1 MDNKRR
7 KLPSLGKVC
16 AVAVAAAALHQM
28 ALWVLGVSMQ
38 VWLWSLGF
46 TLLAAGGVGYGYG
59 RVFAAFSRAEAQ
71 LDKMVESWRELEQSE
86 KLTMAGTLAAG
97 IAHEIR
103 NPLTSLRG
111 FLQLM
116 RQREPQYTEIMLS
129 EVDRINEIVSELLE
143 LAHPKETLFEL
154 HGLQPIL
161 QNAITLLDA
170 QSNLHNVQLTGRY
183 AKGTER
189 LVVLGKESKLKQVF
203 INLIKNAIEAMPDG
217 GRIRISLAASDAWA
231 CIEIVDSGLG
241 IPPEL
246 LERIGQPFVTTKERG
261 NGLGLVI
268 CKRIIED
275 HQGTIEFASPPEG
288 GTVVTVKLP
297 IQRT

>member
-1 MDNKRR
+1 MDNKKS

-16 AVAVAAAALHQM
+16 IAAAVAVGLNQTALF
-28 ALWVLGVSMQ
+28 VLGGGIR
-38 VWLWSLGF
+38 VWLWSLVF
-46 TLLAAGGVGYGYG
+46 AVLAAGGVGYGYF
-59 RVFAAFSRAEAQ
+59 RVLSVFRRSEAQ
-71 LDKMVESWRELEQSE
+71 LDEMVVGWRELEQSE
-86 KLTMAGTLAAG
+86 KLTLAGTLAAG

-170 QSNLHNVQLTGRY
+170 QSNLHNVQLIGRY
-183 AKGTER
+183 AKGTEH
-189 LVVLGKESKLKQVF
+189 LVVLCKESKLKQVF

-231 CIEIVDSGLG
+231 CIEMADSGVG

-246 LERIGQPFVTTKERG
+246 LERVGQPFVTTKERG

-268 CKRIIED
+268 CKRIIQD

-297 IQRT
+297 IQPT